1 MAHDWGM
8 TGFQELSSKKEYLTD
23 VEFSQVALHSEA
35 GAAKLDSLQNIDSGL
50 RERIKKVVCQVH
62 ERIDAKGY
70 PFRLSGKDIDLLA
83 QIISTADVY
92 EAMTHPRTWREALNP
107 PEVIKLFLEQKSGPV
122 FNLKILKALI
132 HTLSIYPPA
141 SLVALSRGE
150 IARVLKPR
158 KGSLTRPLVE
168 ILLDTDF
175 APVQTALLDL
185 YEHPVHDA
193 IARPVSLAELKG
205 KNPEFAAG
213 LEAARWWTEGD
224 E

>member
-1 MAHDWGM
+1 M
-8 TGFQELSSKKEYLTD
+8 LK
-23 VEFSQVALHSEA
+23 
-35 GAAKLDSLQNIDSGL
+35 
-50 RERIKKVVCQVH
+50 ERIKKIVCQVH
-62 ERIDAKGY
+62 ERVDAKGY

-83 QIISTADVY
+83 QIIGTADVY

-141 SLVALSRGE
+141 SLVALSGGE

-168 ILLDTDF
+168 ILLDAGF

-185 YEHPVHDA
+185 YEHPVRDA
-193 IARPVSLAELKG
+193 IASPVSLAELKG

-213 LEAARWWTEGD
+213 LESARWLPDGD
-224 E
+224 